1 MKDQPQDNTA
11 PFTAPEIA
19 EAFHL
24 ATQGWTTSKG
34 KPITSEQRDVLVQKY
49 LKKEREGEYLT
60 RLGETG
66 LERTGAVAK
75 ACITMNSNGRS
86 FVLVRPPSATHLQ
99 NWKLPGGKQSMQD
112 RIDPSSDLYLAL
124 SRSVGGRFAE
134 KWDVIVPLLL
144 TTLRELNEEL
154 PFPTHINLGSG
165 KAVTFV
171 DGKAEL
177 ITTDQLPH
185 QQRFVRINPSGVE
198 LHRNRNPEPKGKERY
213 PGIVR
218 DSTLMFVHAELVDL
232 HASTSVGEPVV
243 LKDDSGTCRWI
254 PLTPSTVH
262 WLSKPP
268 LNILPEH
275 MLSEMLSLP
284 SGPISNLHAHHMNS
298 LIESY
303 LSPTGDGGN
312 LVSLDKILEKKIDQL
327 PEKDRKDL
335 PSGSNKKSFNRVSK
349 EDKKEKD
356 KVGKLNL
363 AQNYRLLDSHRSGF
377 AVVHKDDVKAGTV
390 PETSHPMHMRAD
402 QLLLFRA
409 AGKWWKNDMLPHN
422 IRYQQEKRAKRAT
435 LFHEFEALYISARNK
450 AIENEKEKLE
460 KVYQGAELKKKLQEF
475 MDKTDENG
483 TEELAHRLATP
494 SDGDE
499 KKGEK
504 QTLFELPTY
513 KSGNIVKM
521 PVRRFTDITVDVLN
535 RYIEAWPSTKNAD
548 GKDIS
553 PAVMDFARKHSGDL
567 SWKNLME
574 RTDAAWSI
582 MNETGCQHCNVPAG
596 EPCHTTNM
604 GPMITEPRTYNHVKF
619 PRYQLTT
626 TEHTMRALN
635 DHLLRDFVWM
645 MGGQYPLPMRDM
657 WNTEVNLGIL
667 SGNVSSFEDEQ
678 LSAEFKAKT
687 RREASPI
694 LPFACEHRFEAA
706 CQPSVGWK
714 EMIQGHLSPLERV
727 AKTGKKSKGGQVKLY
742 LSGKETEPPFLMQNL
757 VADVIKREY
766 ALMRSMQWKR
776 LSLPDGR
783 PRWNERLLWEF
794 ITPAPKGTITTLPL
808 DAPIEAWPGDERR
821 IPLLNFIGA
830 DHDKEDRKRFNQE
843 GKHIAARPGHR
854 LVPSSEDW
862 LWTREATDR
871 PLEGLLPIVTP
882 DVSMG
887 ELLDLAAMNG
897 IGVAVAIDAWSAD
910 GLPETDDMFGPAD
923 TDWYISGDLFGKN
936 EPQAYR
942 TYGSF
947 LGALNA
953 NKQLNIEVDQVMHER
968 RIFGVLLLDE
978 ILDCIFN

>member
-1 MKDQPQDNTA
+1 MKSQPQDNTA

-24 ATQGWTTSKG
+24 ETQGWTTSKG
-34 KPITSEQRDVLVQKY
+34 KPITAERREKLIQEY
-49 LKKEREGEYLT
+49 LKKEGEGEYLT
-60 RLGETG
+60 KLGEEG
-66 LERTGAVAK
+66 LVRTGAVAK
-75 ACITMNSNGRS
+75 ACITMNAMGRP
-86 FVLVRPPSATHLQ
+86 FVLVRPPSATHLR
-99 NWKLPGGKQSMQD
+99 NWKLPGGKQSSQD
-112 RIDPSSDLYLAL
+112 RIDPRSDLYLAL
-124 SRSVGGRFAE
+124 CRSVGGRFAE
-134 KWDVIVPLLL
+134 NWDVIVPLLM

-154 PFPTHINLGSG
+154 PLSTHINLGSG
-165 KAVTFV
+165 KAVAYV
-171 DGKAEL
+171 NGKAEL

-232 HASTSVGEPVV
+232 HASTSVGEPIV
-243 LKDDSGTCRWI
+243 LKDDSGTFRWI

-262 WLSKPP
+262 WLSKKP

-275 MLSEMLSLP
+275 MLSETLSLP

-303 LSPTGDGGN
+303 LSPTNDGSN
-312 LVSLDKILEKKIDQL
+312 LVSLDKMLEKKIQQL
-327 PEKDRKDL
+327 PLDDREALAK
-335 PSGSNKKSFNRVSK
+335 GTGKKSFRSVDT
-349 EDKKEKD
+349 EDSSVKKKL
-356 KVGKLNL
+356 GKLNL
-363 AQNYRLLDSHRSGF
+363 AKNYRLLDSPVNGF
-377 AVVHKDDVKAGTV
+377 AVVHSDDVKAGSK
-390 PETSHPMHMRAD
+390 PETRHPMHMRAD

-409 AGKWWKNDMLPHN
+409 AGKWWEQGMLPHN

-450 AIENEKEKLE
+450 AIENEKKELE
-460 KVYQGAELKKKLQEF
+460 KFYQGAELRKKLKEF

-504 QTLFELPTY
+504 QTLFEIPTSQ
-513 KSGNIVKM
+513 SGQIVKM
-521 PVRRFTDITVDVLN
+521 QVRRFTDITVDVLN

-553 PAVMDFARKHSGDL
+553 PAVVNFARKHSGDL
-567 SWKNLME
+567 SWKNLML
-574 RTDAAWSI
+574 RMDAAWTI
-582 MNETGCQHCNVPAG
+582 MNRTGCHHCNVPAG
-596 EPCHTTNM
+596 VPCHTANM
-604 GPMITEPRTYNHVKF
+604 GPLIVEKRTYDHTEL
-619 PRYQLTT
+619 PRYQPKK
-626 TEHTMRALN
+626 EHNTLALA
-635 DHLLRDFVWM
+635 DHMLRDFAKM
-645 MGGQYPLPMRDM
+645 MGDQYALPMRDI

-667 SGNVSSFEDEQ
+667 SGNVVSFEDEQ
-678 LSAEFKAKT
+678 LSTEFKAKKGRKT
-687 RREASPI
+687 KPI

-794 ITPAPKGTITTLPL
+794 ITPTPKGTITTLPL

-830 DHDKEDRKRFNQE
+830 DHDEEKGKRFNQE
-843 GKHIAARPGHR
+843 GKHIAARPSQR
-854 LVPSSEDW
+854 LAPSSEDW

-936 EPQAYR
+936 EPKAYR

-953 NKQLNIEVDQVMHER
+953 NKQLNIEVDQVKHER

-978 ILDCIFN
+978 IVNQTTM

>member
-1 MKDQPQDNTA
+1 MKNQTQDNTA

-34 KPITSEQRDVLVQKY
+34 KPITTEQRDVLVQKY

-60 RLGETG
+60 RLGENG

-99 NWKLPGGKQSMQD
+99 NWKLPGGKQSSQD

-124 SRSVGGRFAE
+124 TRSVGGRFAE

-154 PFPTHINLGSG
+154 PLPAHINLGSG
-165 KAVTFV
+165 EAVTFV
-171 DGKAEL
+171 DEAAQL
-177 ITTDQLPH
+177 ITTDQLP
-185 QQRFVRINPSGVE
+185 QNQRFVRINPSGVE

-232 HASTSVGEPVV
+232 HASTSVGEPIV

-262 WLSKPP
+262 WLSKAP
-268 LNILPEH
+268 LHILPEH
-275 MLSEMLSLP
+275 LLSETLNIP

-312 LVSLDKILEKKIDQL
+312 LVSLDKMLERKIQ
-327 PEKDRKDL
+327 KL
-335 PSGSNKKSFNRVSK
+335 PSSDRDALAKGTGKKSFKSVET
-349 EDKKEKD
+349 EDRSVKKKL
-356 KVGKLNL
+356 GKLNL
-363 AQNYRLLDSHRSGF
+363 AKNYRLLDSPSNGF
-377 AVVHKDDVKAGTV
+377 AVVHSDDVKAGLE
-390 PETSHPMHMRAD
+390 PETRHPMHMRAD

-409 AGKWWKNDMLPHN
+409 AGKWWKNGMLPHN
-422 IRYQQEKRAKRAT
+422 IRYQQEKRTKRST
-435 LFHEFEALYISARNK
+435 LLHEYEALYSTTRNK
-450 AIENEKEKLE
+450 DLEN
-460 KVYQGAELKKKLQEF
+460 GLQASN
-475 MDKTDENG
+475 DTDENG
-483 TEELAHRLATP
+483 IEELAYRLATP
-494 SDGDE
+494 GDGEE
-499 KKGEK
+499 KERKE
-504 QTLFELPTY
+504 QTLFELPTDQ
-513 KSGNIVKM
+513 SGNIVKT
-521 PVRRFTDITVDVLN
+521 PVRRFTDITLDVLN
-535 RYIEAWPSTKNAD
+535 RYIEAWPSTKNTD
-548 GKDIS
+548 GKEVP
-553 PAVMDFARKHSGDL
+553 PAVVNFARKHSGDL
-567 SWKNLME
+567 SWQNLML

-582 MNETGCQHCNVPAG
+582 MNRTGCHHCNVPAG
-596 EPCHTTNM
+596 VPCHTANM
-604 GPMITEPRTYNHVKF
+604 GPLIVEKRTYDHIEL
-619 PRYQLTT
+619 PRYQPKK
-626 TEHTMRALN
+626 EHNTLALA
-635 DHLLRDFVWM
+635 DHLLRDFAWM
-645 MGGQYPLPMRDM
+645 MGEEYALPMRDM
-657 WNTEVNLGIL
+657 WNTEVTLGIL
-667 SGNVSSFEDEQ
+667 SGNVASFEDGH
-678 LSAEFKAKT
+678 LSAEFKGKKGRKT
-687 RREASPI
+687 KPI

-766 ALMRSMQWKR
+766 ALMRSVQWKR

-910 GLPETDDMFGPAD
+910 GLPETHNMFGPAD

-936 EPQAYR
+936 EPKAYR

-953 NKQLNIEVDQVMHER
+953 NKQLNIEVDQVKHER

-978 ILDCIFN
+978 IMKQTTM